1 MSAIRSIVAAAI
13 LSAAFVAPAFARDV
27 YTIKLATPVAEQTRI
42 IALNA
47 IWDCSED
54 TCLARADHG
63 ANVRSCRQF
72 VRESNG
78 LRISSYGTA
87 DDQLS
92 TDEIARCN
100 GESQALQASS
110 GETSS
115 N

>member
-1 MSAIRSIVAAAI
+1 MSALRSIAAAAV
-13 LSAAFVAPAFARDV
+13 LSVVFAAPAFARDV

-47 IWDCSED
+47 IWDCEGD

-92 TDEIARCN
+92 ADEIARCN
-100 GESQALQASS
+100 GQSQTQQAAS
-110 GETSS
+110 GQSSS